1 MSVATE
7 ILRLQTLR
15 NAIRTKLITLKIITK
30 SDATFDEC
38 KDAIEGIADNGAVSG
53 TISTKDGTYTVP
65 AGYHNGSGVVGISE
79 TEQSKIIAG
88 NIKSGVQ
95 ILGVTGDYEGSGV
108 SLQSKDVTP
117 TKSAQNITPDDGYDG
132 LSAVNVA
139 AIPDEYAIVSNV
151 TADAPDVLA
160 NKVFVDA
167 TGTEKAGTMVNN
179 GAVAKTIDGL
189 TETSYTIPAGYH
201 NGIGSVSLTN
211 DIETALAA
219 I

>member
-30 SDATFDEC
+30 SDATFEEC

>member
-1 MSVATE
+1 MSISLE
-7 ILRLQTLR
+7 ISRLQGLR
-15 NAIRTKLITLKIITK
+15 NAIRTKLIAMKIIAN
-30 SDATFDEC
+30 SSATLEEC
-38 KDAIEGIADNGAVSG
+38 KDAIEGITDNGAVAG

-65 AGYHNGSGVVGISE
+65 AGYHNGSGTVGIAE
-79 TEQSKIIAG
+79 IEQSKIIAG

-95 ILGVTGDYEGSGV
+95 ILGVTGDYEGAGV

-151 TADAPDVLA
+151 TTTAPDVLA

-167 TGTEKAGTMVNN
+167 AGVEKTGTMVNN

-201 NGIGSVSLTN
+201 NGQGAISLSD

>member
-7 ILRLQTLR
+7 ISRLQTLR
-15 NAIRTKLITLKIITK
+15 NAIRTKLITLKIISK
-30 SDATFDEC
+30 SDATFEEC
-38 KDAIEGIADNGAVSG
+38 KDAIEGITDNGAVAG

-65 AGYHNGSGVVGISE
+65 AGYHNGSGTVGIAE
-79 TEQSKIIAG
+79 IEQSKIIAG

-95 ILGVTGDYEGSGV
+95 ILGVTGDYEGAGV

-139 AIPDEYAIVSNV
+139 AISDEYAIVSNV
-151 TADAPDVLA
+151 TATAPDVLA
-160 NKVFVDA
+160 NKVFVGSD
-167 TGTEKAGTMVNN
+167 GVEKAGTMANN
-179 GAVAKTIDGL
+179 GAVSKTIDGL
-189 TETSYTIPAGYH
+189 TETSYTIPEGYH
-201 NGIGSVSLTN
+201 NGHGTVSLSD